1 MESFT
6 IFTSS
11 ATVDPIISNNKEI
24 DQYFSRSL
32 TEFKDFSRRLLK
44 FKTFSKLYEPSSQM
58 ANFHAQ
64 NQAEQQFITTIH
76 RTAVREMFL
85 HQELVI
91 IICQGVLF
99 NFNSFSGTYKHS
111 VYLSANLISYH
122 AVKVFMRSL
131 VVDLFRRGSLFLCG
145 CWEPDLM
152 INREPVK
159 F

>member
-1 MESFT
+1 MKINPQSLTSFKTPYLLKQLMEAFT

-24 DQYFSRSL
+24 GQYFSRSL

-64 NQAEQQFITTIH
+64 NQAEQQLITKIH

-85 HQELVI
+85 DQELVI
-91 IICQGVLF
+91 IICQGVLLTLIVF
-99 NFNSFSGTYKHS
+99 LVHTNT
-111 VYLSANLISYH
+111 LSTCL
-122 AVKVFMRSL
+122 
-131 VVDLFRRGSLFLCG
+131 
-145 CWEPDLM
+145 PT
-152 INREPVK
+152 
-159 F
+159 